1 MCVCVLNP
9 WYCVCVCVCLLA
21 MCVVVVVVVVCV
33 CVLVV
38 FMGSEKYSGENTFE
52 SFLSKH
58 GGFSNASTDYEK
70 VCSVYASY
78 SDVQNWL
85 MFYRLF
91 FTSR

>member
-1 MCVCVLNP
+1 M
-9 WYCVCVCVCLLA
+9 CVCVCLQ
-21 MCVVVVVVVVCV
+21 CVLLLLFVVCV

-70 VCSVYASY
+70 VCSVYTSY

-85 MFYRLF
+85 MFYRLC